1 MDTNKV
7 INKSF
12 RLLVHMFSYFRTKFW
27 GIFVK
32 KIGKNVDIMGGVII
46 MSPQR
51 LMVGH
56 DVLINAYSIIG
67 AQKGISIGNYVMLGY
82 HVNLASTNHSYTN
95 PKLPIKCQGEYGA
108 PITIEDDVWI
118 GANASILPGITIGK
132 GAIVGA
138 NSVVTKSVN
147 PYSIVGGV
155 PAKHIKYRFSKKK
168 ILIASKTSYSS
179 T

>member
-1 MDTNKV
+1 MDMNRI

-12 RLLVHMFSYFRTKFW
+12 RLLVHSLSYLRTQFW
-27 GIFVK
+27 TIFVK

-51 LMVGH
+51 LIVGH

-67 AQKGISIGNYVMLGY
+67 AQKGITIGNYVMLGY
-82 HVNLASTNHSYTN
+82 HVNLASVSHSYTN
-95 PKLPIKCQGEYGA
+95 PKVPIKYQGEYGA

-118 GANASILPGITIGK
+118 GANVSILPGITVGR

-138 NSVVTKSVN
+138 NSVVTKSII

-155 PAKHIKYRFSKKK
+155 PAKHIKYRFNKKNR
-168 ILIASKTSYSS
+168 LIASKIRYSS
-179 T
+179 K